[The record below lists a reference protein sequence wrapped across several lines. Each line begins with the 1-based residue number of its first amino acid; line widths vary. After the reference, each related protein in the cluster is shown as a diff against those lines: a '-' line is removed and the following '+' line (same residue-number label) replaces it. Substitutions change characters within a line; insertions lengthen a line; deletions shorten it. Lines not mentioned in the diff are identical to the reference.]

1 MVSDVLALFL
11 YIFNRFVSL
20 IFTDLV
26 IFGVPFGWLFFS
38 FVVICLLLNLFF
50 YKNGGDE

>member
-1 MVSDVLALFL
+1 MVSQVLEMFL

-20 IFTDLV
+20 IFTDIV
-26 IFGVPFGWLFFS
+26 IFGVPFGWIFFS

-50 YKNGGDE
+50 FNKGDEK